1 MASKPHLT
9 THNLASFQL
18 AFKKRPN
25 ISPSGSPTVHQ
36 QGFNTMNPT
45 TRNHVL
51 VPKTQIVS
59 PFQFARLEANQ
70 AKQWEIPTQFRMT
83 QVDNLDRNSDANSP
97 LGAGNQSATTTK
109 AAPVVTV
116 ALATPAIN
124 VVSLAAA
131 IPSPAPAAPRRQA
144 PPSTT
149 RSVRL
154 SIEYVI
160 WLSASLPATVKKS
173 AGSIRGKAPPKWTRL
188 CQSSPCPTGN
198 LFRPTG
204 TCQTQ
209 THPAGGCFLSLPD

>member
-9 THNLASFQL
+9 THNLAALQL
-18 AFKKRPN
+18 AFKSGP
-25 ISPSGSPTVHQ
+25 ISPHPVLQ
-36 QGFNTMNPT
+36 QFINKVFNTINPT

-51 VPKTQIVS
+51 VPETQIVS

-124 VVSLAAA
+124 VVSSAAA

-144 PPSTT
+144 PPSTA

-173 AGSIRGKAPPKWTRL
+173 AGSVQGKAPPKWTKVVSKL
-188 CQSSPCPTGN
+188 PLPNWQLVPTNWDLPNANSPCWWVLLVLT
-198 LFRPTG
+198 
-204 TCQTQ
+204 
-209 THPAGGCFLSLPD
+209 